1 MCYKVEDVFSP
12 RSFPENTYIHRITAG
27 NKTIDQKLEKA
38 LMMKG
43 NLIFVSGA
51 SKSGKTVLCH
61 KVIPDEKFIDLS
73 GNQISSKEDFWNH
86 IAEQLSLSDIV
97 TTTTGMQNSEA
108 RVVKGSANFNA
119 GIMGTGIGAGIGA
132 DTSENVVSTNQ
143 ITASRARTETQVIR
157 YIIDNDKV
165 LVIDD
170 FHYIPKEIQLYI
182 ARTLKTELFHGL
194 KAVILSLPQRSDE
207 AIILNPDLI
216 GRTTSIEIPLWT
228 IAELKEIAV
237 KGFSLLNLEVSDECI
252 NLLAQESISS
262 PQLMQ
267 DNCFNLSYTHINYEN
282 VNSTVS
288 YNDVKAAFTE
298 TASNYTH
305 YDKLVKT
312 ILHGPSQGQGRRKL
326 YRTFDKDVDIYELML
341 LALKAD
347 PPVSELSLEEI
358 KDRIADLLITHERIA
373 SAVISSTINKLVNL
387 IKKDMPDLDAL
398 EYRNKT
404 LYILDPFLLFYLRW
418 KK

>member
-143 ITASRARTETQVIR
+143 ITASRARTETQIIR

-194 KAVILSLPQRSDE
+194 KAVILSLPHRSDE

-228 IAELKEIAV
+228 TNELKEIAV
-237 KGFSLLNLEVSDECI
+237 KGFTLLNVPVSDECI
-252 NLLAQESISS
+252 SLLAQESISS

-267 DNCFNLSYTHINYEN
+267 DNCFNLAYGSMGSSIT
-282 VNSTVS
+282 TAT
-288 YNDVKAAFTE
+288 VKAAFSE
-298 TASNYTH
+298 TASNYAH
-305 YDKLVKT
+305 YDKLVNT

-326 YRTFDKDVDIYELML
+326 YQTADKDVDIYELML

-347 PPVSELSLEEI
+347 PPVSKLSLEEI
-358 KDRIADLLITHERIA
+358 KNRISELLVNHERIT
-373 SAVISSTINKLVNL
+373 SSIISGTINKLISL

-398 EYRNKT
+398 EYKNKE

-418 KK
+418 KN

>member
-194 KAVILSLPQRSDE
+194 KAVILSLPHRSDE

-228 IAELKEIAV
+228 TNELKEIAV
-237 KGFSLLNLEVSDECI
+237 KGFTLLNVPVSDECI
-252 NLLAQESISS
+252 SLLAQESISS

-267 DNCFNLSYTHINYEN
+267 DNCFNLAYGSMGSSIT
-282 VNSTVS
+282 TAT
-288 YNDVKAAFTE
+288 VKAAFSE
-298 TASNYTH
+298 TASNYAH
-305 YDKLVKT
+305 YDKLVST

-326 YRTFDKDVDIYELML
+326 YQTADKDVDIYELML

-347 PPVSELSLEEI
+347 PPVSKLSLEEI
-358 KDRIADLLITHERIA
+358 KNRVSELLVNHERIT
-373 SAVISSTINKLVNL
+373 SSIISGTINKLISL
-387 IKKDMPDLDAL
+387 IKKEMPDLDAL
-398 EYRNKT
+398 EYKNKE

-418 KK
+418 KN

>member
-27 NKTIDQKLEKA
+27 NKTIDEKLEKA

-143 ITASRARTETQVIR
+143 ITASRARTETQIIR

-194 KAVILSLPQRSDE
+194 KAVILSLPHRSDE

-228 IAELKEIAV
+228 TNELKEIAV
-237 KGFSLLNLEVSDECI
+237 KGFTLLNVPVSDECI
-252 NLLAQESISS
+252 SLLAQESISS

-267 DNCFNLSYTHINYEN
+267 DNCFNLAYGSMGSSIT
-282 VNSTVS
+282 TAT
-288 YNDVKAAFTE
+288 VKAAFSE
-298 TASNYTH
+298 TASNYAH
-305 YDKLVKT
+305 YDKLVST

-326 YRTFDKDVDIYELML
+326 YQTADKDVDIYELML

-347 PPVSELSLEEI
+347 PPVSKLSLEEI
-358 KDRIADLLITHERIA
+358 KNRISELLVNHERIT
-373 SAVISSTINKLVNL
+373 SSIISGTINKLISL
-387 IKKDMPDLDAL
+387 IKKEMPDLDAL
-398 EYRNKT
+398 EYKNKE

-418 KK
+418 KN

>member
-73 GNQISSKEDFWNH
+73 GNQISSREDFWNH

-143 ITASRARTETQVIR
+143 ITASRARTETQIIR

-194 KAVILSLPQRSDE
+194 KAVILSLPHRSDE

-228 IAELKEIAV
+228 TNELKEIAV
-237 KGFSLLNLEVSDECI
+237 KGFTLLNVPISDECI

-267 DNCFNLSYTHINYEN
+267 DNCFNLAYGSMGSSIT
-282 VNSTVS
+282 TAT
-288 YNDVKAAFTE
+288 VKAAFSE
-298 TASNYTH
+298 TASNYAH
-305 YDKLVKT
+305 YDKLVRT

-326 YRTFDKDVDIYELML
+326 YQTADKDVDIYELML

-347 PPVSELSLEEI
+347 PPVSKLSLEEI
-358 KDRIADLLITHERIA
+358 KNRISELLVNHERIT
-373 SAVISSTINKLVNL
+373 SSIISGTINKLISL

-398 EYRNKT
+398 EYKNKE

-418 KK
+418 KN

>member
-97 TTTTGMQNSEA
+97 TTTTGMQNSEV

-143 ITASRARTETQVIR
+143 ITASRARTETQIIR

-194 KAVILSLPQRSDE
+194 KAVILSLPHRSDE

-228 IAELKEIAV
+228 TNELKEIAV
-237 KGFSLLNLEVSDECI
+237 KGFTLLNVPVSDECI
-252 NLLAQESISS
+252 SLLAQESISS

-267 DNCFNLSYTHINYEN
+267 DNCFNLAYGSMGSSIT
-282 VNSTVS
+282 TAT
-288 YNDVKAAFTE
+288 VKAAFSE
-298 TASNYTH
+298 TASNYAH
-305 YDKLVKT
+305 YDKLVST

-326 YRTFDKDVDIYELML
+326 YQTADKDVDIYELML

-347 PPVSELSLEEI
+347 PPVSKLSLEEI
-358 KDRIADLLITHERIA
+358 KNRISELLVNHERIT
-373 SAVISSTINKLVNL
+373 SSIISGTINKLISL

-398 EYRNKT
+398 EYKNKE

-418 KK
+418 KN

>member
-86 IAEQLSLSDIV
+86 IAEQLSLSDII

-143 ITASRARTETQVIR
+143 ITASRARTETQIIR

-194 KAVILSLPQRSDE
+194 KAVILSLPHRSDE

-228 IAELKEIAV
+228 TNELKEIAV
-237 KGFSLLNLEVSDECI
+237 KGFTLLNVPISDECI

-267 DNCFNLSYTHINYEN
+267 DNCFNLAYGSMGSSIT
-282 VNSTVS
+282 TAT
-288 YNDVKAAFTE
+288 VKAAFSE
-298 TASNYTH
+298 TASNYAH
-305 YDKLVKT
+305 YDKLVRT

-326 YRTFDKDVDIYELML
+326 YQTADKDVDIYELML
-341 LALKAD
+341 MALKAD
-347 PPVSELSLEEI
+347 PPVSKLSLEEI
-358 KDRIADLLITHERIA
+358 KNRISELLVNHERIT
-373 SAVISSTINKLVNL
+373 SSIISGTINKLISL

-398 EYRNKT
+398 EYKNKE

-418 KK
+418 KN

>member
-27 NKTIDQKLEKA
+27 NKTIDEKLEKA

-194 KAVILSLPQRSDE
+194 KAVILSLPHRSDE

-228 IAELKEIAV
+228 TNELKEIAV
-237 KGFSLLNLEVSDECI
+237 KGFTLLNVPISDECI

-267 DNCFNLSYTHINYEN
+267 DNCFNLAYGSIGSSIT
-282 VNSTVS
+282 TAT
-288 YNDVKAAFTE
+288 VKAAFSE
-298 TASNYTH
+298 TASNYAH
-305 YDKLVKT
+305 YDKLVST

-326 YRTFDKDVDIYELML
+326 YQTADKDVDIYELML

-347 PPVSELSLEEI
+347 PPVSKLSLEEI
-358 KDRIADLLITHERIA
+358 KNRISELLVNHERIT
-373 SAVISSTINKLVNL
+373 SSIISGTINKLISL

-398 EYRNKT
+398 EYKNKE

-418 KK
+418 KN

>member
-194 KAVILSLPQRSDE
+194 KAVILSLPHRSDE

-228 IAELKEIAV
+228 TNELKEIAV
-237 KGFSLLNLEVSDECI
+237 KGFTLLNVPVSDECI
-252 NLLAQESISS
+252 SLLAQESISS

-267 DNCFNLSYTHINYEN
+267 DNCFNLAYGSMGSSIT
-282 VNSTVS
+282 TAT
-288 YNDVKAAFTE
+288 VKAAFSE
-298 TASNYTH
+298 TASNYAH
-305 YDKLVKT
+305 YDKLVST

-326 YRTFDKDVDIYELML
+326 YQTADKDVDIYELML

-347 PPVSELSLEEI
+347 PPVSKLSLEEI
-358 KDRIADLLITHERIA
+358 KNRISELLVNHERIT
-373 SAVISSTINKLVNL
+373 SSIISGTINKLISL
-387 IKKDMPDLDAL
+387 IKREMPDLDAL
-398 EYRNKT
+398 EYKNKE

-418 KK
+418 KN

>member
-143 ITASRARTETQVIR
+143 ITASRARTETQIIR

-194 KAVILSLPQRSDE
+194 KAVILSLPHRSDE

-228 IAELKEIAV
+228 TNELKEIAV
-237 KGFSLLNLEVSDECI
+237 KGFTLLNVPVSDECI
-252 NLLAQESISS
+252 SLLAQESISS

-267 DNCFNLSYTHINYEN
+267 DNCFNLAYGSMGSSIT
-282 VNSTVS
+282 TAT
-288 YNDVKAAFTE
+288 VKAAFSE
-298 TASNYTH
+298 TASNYAH
-305 YDKLVKT
+305 YDKLVST

-326 YRTFDKDVDIYELML
+326 YQTADKDVDIYELML

-347 PPVSELSLEEI
+347 PPVSKLSLEEI
-358 KDRIADLLITHERIA
+358 KNRISELLVNHERIT
-373 SAVISSTINKLVNL
+373 SSIISGTINKLISL

-398 EYRNKT
+398 EYKNKE

-418 KK
+418 KN

>member
-27 NKTIDQKLEKA
+27 NKTIDEKLEKA

-143 ITASRARTETQVIR
+143 ITASRARTETQIIR

-194 KAVILSLPQRSDE
+194 KAVILSLPHRSDE

-228 IAELKEIAV
+228 TNELKEIAV
-237 KGFSLLNLEVSDECI
+237 KGFTLLNVPISDECI
-252 NLLAQESISS
+252 SLLAQESISS

-267 DNCFNLSYTHINYEN
+267 DNCFNLAYGSMGSSIT
-282 VNSTVS
+282 TAT
-288 YNDVKAAFTE
+288 VKAAFSE
-298 TASNYTH
+298 TASNYAH
-305 YDKLVKT
+305 YDKLVST

-326 YRTFDKDVDIYELML
+326 YQTADKDVDIYELML

-347 PPVSELSLEEI
+347 PPVSKLSLEEI
-358 KDRIADLLITHERIA
+358 KNRISELLVNHERIT
-373 SAVISSTINKLVNL
+373 SSIISGTINKLISL

-398 EYRNKT
+398 EYKNKE

-418 KK
+418 KN

>member
-27 NKTIDQKLEKA
+27 NKTIDEKLEKA

-194 KAVILSLPQRSDE
+194 KAVILSLPHRSDE

-228 IAELKEIAV
+228 TNELKEIAV
-237 KGFSLLNLEVSDECI
+237 KGFTLLNVPISDECI
-252 NLLAQESISS
+252 SLLAQESISS

-267 DNCFNLSYTHINYEN
+267 DNCFNLAYGSMGSSIT
-282 VNSTVS
+282 TAT
-288 YNDVKAAFTE
+288 VKAAFSE
-298 TASNYTH
+298 TASNYAH
-305 YDKLVKT
+305 YDKLVST

-326 YRTFDKDVDIYELML
+326 YQTADKDVDIYELML

-347 PPVSELSLEEI
+347 PPVSKLSLEEI
-358 KDRIADLLITHERIA
+358 KNRISELLVNHERIT
-373 SAVISSTINKLVNL
+373 SSIISGTINKLISL

-398 EYRNKT
+398 EYKNKE

-418 KK
+418 KN

>member
-194 KAVILSLPQRSDE
+194 KAVILSLPHRSDE

-228 IAELKEIAV
+228 TNELKEIAV
-237 KGFSLLNLEVSDECI
+237 KGFTLLNVPVSDECI
-252 NLLAQESISS
+252 SLLAQESISS

-267 DNCFNLSYTHINYEN
+267 DNCFNLAYGSMGSSIT
-282 VNSTVS
+282 TAT
-288 YNDVKAAFTE
+288 VKAAFSE
-298 TASNYTH
+298 TASNYAH
-305 YDKLVKT
+305 YDKLVST

-326 YRTFDKDVDIYELML
+326 YQTADKDVDIYELML

-347 PPVSELSLEEI
+347 PPVSKLSLEEI
-358 KDRIADLLITHERIA
+358 KNRISELLVNHERIT
-373 SAVISSTINKLVNL
+373 SSIISGTINKLISL

-398 EYRNKT
+398 EYKNKE

-418 KK
+418 KN

>member
-27 NKTIDQKLEKA
+27 NKTIDQKLGKA

-143 ITASRARTETQVIR
+143 ITASRARTETQIIR

-194 KAVILSLPQRSDE
+194 KAVILSLPHRSDE

-228 IAELKEIAV
+228 TNELKEIAV
-237 KGFSLLNLEVSDECI
+237 KGFTLLNVPVSDECI
-252 NLLAQESISS
+252 SLLAQESISS

-267 DNCFNLSYTHINYEN
+267 DNCFNLAYGSMGSSIT
-282 VNSTVS
+282 TAT
-288 YNDVKAAFTE
+288 VKAAFSE
-298 TASNYTH
+298 TASNYAH
-305 YDKLVKT
+305 YDKLVRT

-326 YRTFDKDVDIYELML
+326 YQTADKDVDIYELML
-341 LALKAD
+341 IALKAD
-347 PPVSELSLEEI
+347 PPVSKLSLEEI
-358 KDRIADLLITHERIA
+358 KNRISELLVNHERIT
-373 SAVISSTINKLVNL
+373 SSIISGTINKLISL

-398 EYRNKT
+398 EYKNKE

-418 KK
+418 KN

>member
-27 NKTIDQKLEKA
+27 NKTIDEKLEKA

-194 KAVILSLPQRSDE
+194 KAVILSLPHRSDE

-228 IAELKEIAV
+228 TNELKEIAV
-237 KGFSLLNLEVSDECI
+237 KGFTLLNVPVSDECI
-252 NLLAQESISS
+252 SLLAQESISS

-267 DNCFNLSYTHINYEN
+267 DNCFNLAYGSMGSSIT
-282 VNSTVS
+282 TAT
-288 YNDVKAAFTE
+288 VKAAFSE
-298 TASNYTH
+298 TASNYAH
-305 YDKLVKT
+305 YDKLVST

-326 YRTFDKDVDIYELML
+326 YQTADKDVDIYELML

-347 PPVSELSLEEI
+347 PPVSKLSLEEI
-358 KDRIADLLITHERIA
+358 KNRISELLVNHERIT
-373 SAVISSTINKLVNL
+373 SSIISGTINKLISL

-398 EYRNKT
+398 EYKNKE

-418 KK
+418 KN

>member
-27 NKTIDQKLEKA
+27 NKTIDEKLEKA

-194 KAVILSLPQRSDE
+194 KAVILSLPHRSDE

-228 IAELKEIAV
+228 TNELKEIAV
-237 KGFSLLNLEVSDECI
+237 KGFTLLNVPVSDECI
-252 NLLAQESISS
+252 SLLAQESISS

-267 DNCFNLSYTHINYEN
+267 DNCFNLAYGSIGSSIT
-282 VNSTVS
+282 TAT
-288 YNDVKAAFTE
+288 VKAAFSE
-298 TASNYTH
+298 TASNYAH
-305 YDKLVKT
+305 YDKLVST

-326 YRTFDKDVDIYELML
+326 YQTADKDVDIYELML

-347 PPVSELSLEEI
+347 PPVSKLSLEEI
-358 KDRIADLLITHERIA
+358 KNRISELLVNHERIT
-373 SAVISSTINKLVNL
+373 SSIISGTINKLISL

-398 EYRNKT
+398 EYKNKE

-418 KK
+418 KN

>member
-194 KAVILSLPQRSDE
+194 KAVILSLPHRSDE

-228 IAELKEIAV
+228 TNELKEIAV
-237 KGFSLLNLEVSDECI
+237 KGFTLLNVPISDECI

-267 DNCFNLSYTHINYEN
+267 DNCFNLAYGSMGSSIT
-282 VNSTVS
+282 TAT
-288 YNDVKAAFTE
+288 VKAVFSE
-298 TASNYTH
+298 TASNYAH
-305 YDKLVKT
+305 YDKLVRT

-326 YRTFDKDVDIYELML
+326 YQTADKDVDIYELML

-347 PPVSELSLEEI
+347 PPVSKLSLEEI
-358 KDRIADLLITHERIA
+358 KNRISELLVNHERIT
-373 SAVISSTINKLVNL
+373 SSIISGTINKLISL

-398 EYRNKT
+398 EYKNKE

-418 KK
+418 KN

>member
-143 ITASRARTETQVIR
+143 ITASRARTETQIIR

-194 KAVILSLPQRSDE
+194 KAVILSLPHRSDE

-228 IAELKEIAV
+228 TNELKEIAV
-237 KGFSLLNLEVSDECI
+237 KGFTLLNVPVSDECI
-252 NLLAQESISS
+252 SLLAQESISS

-267 DNCFNLSYTHINYEN
+267 DNCFNLAYGSMGSSIT
-282 VNSTVS
+282 TAT
-288 YNDVKAAFTE
+288 VKAAFSE
-298 TASNYTH
+298 TASNYAH
-305 YDKLVKT
+305 YDKLVST

-326 YRTFDKDVDIYELML
+326 YQTADKDVDIYELML

-347 PPVSELSLEEI
+347 PPVSKLSLEEI
-358 KDRIADLLITHERIA
+358 KNRISELLVNHERIT
-373 SAVISSTINKLVNL
+373 SSIISGTINKLISL
-387 IKKDMPDLDAL
+387 IKKEMPDLDAL
-398 EYRNKT
+398 EYKNKE

-418 KK
+418 KN

>member
-73 GNQISSKEDFWNH
+73 GNQISSREDFWNH

-143 ITASRARTETQVIR
+143 ITASRARTETQIIR

-194 KAVILSLPQRSDE
+194 KAVILSLPHRSDE

-228 IAELKEIAV
+228 TNELKEIAV
-237 KGFSLLNLEVSDECI
+237 KGFTLLNVPISDECI

-267 DNCFNLSYTHINYEN
+267 DNCFNLAYGSMGSSIT
-282 VNSTVS
+282 TAT
-288 YNDVKAAFTE
+288 VKAAFSE
-298 TASNYTH
+298 TASNYAH
-305 YDKLVKT
+305 YDKLVRT

-326 YRTFDKDVDIYELML
+326 YQTADKDVDIYELML
-341 LALKAD
+341 MALKAD
-347 PPVSELSLEEI
+347 PPVSKLSLEEI
-358 KDRIADLLITHERIA
+358 KNRISELLVNHERIT
-373 SAVISSTINKLVNL
+373 SSIISGTINKLISL

-398 EYRNKT
+398 EYKNKE

-418 KK
+418 KN

>member
-27 NKTIDQKLEKA
+27 NKTIDEKLEKA

-119 GIMGTGIGAGIGA
+119 GVMGTGIGAGIGA
-132 DTSENVVSTNQ
+132 DASENVVSTNQ
-143 ITASRARTETQVIR
+143 ITASRARTETQIIR

-194 KAVILSLPQRSDE
+194 KAVILSLPHRSDE

-228 IAELKEIAV
+228 TNELKEIAV
-237 KGFSLLNLEVSDECI
+237 KGFTLLNVPISDECI

-267 DNCFNLSYTHINYEN
+267 DNCFNLAYGSIGSSIT
-282 VNSTVS
+282 TAT
-288 YNDVKAAFTE
+288 VKAAFSE
-298 TASNYTH
+298 TASNYAH
-305 YDKLVKT
+305 YDKLVST

-326 YRTFDKDVDIYELML
+326 YQTADKDVDIYQLML

-347 PPVSELSLEEI
+347 PPVSKLSLEEI
-358 KDRIADLLITHERIA
+358 KNRISELLVNHERIT
-373 SAVISSTINKLVNL
+373 SSIISGTINKLISL

-398 EYRNKT
+398 EYKNKE

-418 KK
+418 KN

>member
-27 NKTIDQKLEKA
+27 NKTIDEKLEKA

-194 KAVILSLPQRSDE
+194 KAVILSLPHRSDE

-228 IAELKEIAV
+228 TNELKEIAV
-237 KGFSLLNLEVSDECI
+237 KGFTLLNVPISDECI
-252 NLLAQESISS
+252 SLLAQESISS

-267 DNCFNLSYTHINYEN
+267 DNCFNLAYGSIGSSIT
-282 VNSTVS
+282 TAT
-288 YNDVKAAFTE
+288 VKAAFSE
-298 TASNYTH
+298 TASNYAH
-305 YDKLVKT
+305 YDKLVST

-326 YRTFDKDVDIYELML
+326 YQTADKDVDIYELML
-341 LALKAD
+341 MALKAD
-347 PPVSELSLEEI
+347 PPVSKLSLEEI
-358 KDRIADLLITHERIA
+358 KNRISELLVNHERIT
-373 SAVISSTINKLVNL
+373 SSIISGTINKLISL
-387 IKKDMPDLDAL
+387 IKKEMPDLDAL
-398 EYRNKT
+398 EYKNKE

-418 KK
+418 KN

>member
-27 NKTIDQKLEKA
+27 NKTIDEKLEKA

-194 KAVILSLPQRSDE
+194 KAVILSLPHRSDE

-228 IAELKEIAV
+228 TNELKEIAV
-237 KGFSLLNLEVSDECI
+237 KGFTLLNVPISDECI

-267 DNCFNLSYTHINYEN
+267 DNCFNLAYGSMGSSIT
-282 VNSTVS
+282 TAT
-288 YNDVKAAFTE
+288 VKAAFSE
-298 TASNYTH
+298 TASNYAH
-305 YDKLVKT
+305 YDKLVST

-326 YRTFDKDVDIYELML
+326 YQTADKDVDIYELML
-341 LALKAD
+341 MALKAD
-347 PPVSELSLEEI
+347 PPVSKLSLEEI
-358 KDRIADLLITHERIA
+358 KNRISELLVNHERIT
-373 SAVISSTINKLVNL
+373 SSIISGTINKLISL

-398 EYRNKT
+398 EYKNKE

-418 KK
+418 KN

>member
-97 TTTTGMQNSEA
+97 TTTTGMQNSEV

-143 ITASRARTETQVIR
+143 ITASRARTETQIIR

-194 KAVILSLPQRSDE
+194 KAVILSLPHRSDE

-228 IAELKEIAV
+228 TNELKEIAV
-237 KGFSLLNLEVSDECI
+237 KGFTLLNVPVSDECI
-252 NLLAQESISS
+252 SLLAQESISS

-267 DNCFNLSYTHINYEN
+267 DNCFNLAYGSMGSSIT
-282 VNSTVS
+282 TAT
-288 YNDVKAAFTE
+288 VKAAFSE
-298 TASNYTH
+298 TASNYAH
-305 YDKLVKT
+305 YDKLVST

-326 YRTFDKDVDIYELML
+326 YQTADKDVDIYELML

-347 PPVSELSLEEI
+347 PPVSKLSLEEI
-358 KDRIADLLITHERIA
+358 KNRISELLVNHERIT
-373 SAVISSTINKLVNL
+373 SSIISGTINKLISL
-387 IKKDMPDLDAL
+387 IKKEMPDLDAL
-398 EYRNKT
+398 EYKNKE

-418 KK
+418 KN

>member
-143 ITASRARTETQVIR
+143 ITASRARTETQIIR

-194 KAVILSLPQRSDE
+194 KAVILSLPHRSDE

-228 IAELKEIAV
+228 TNELKEIAV
-237 KGFSLLNLEVSDECI
+237 KGFTLLNVPISDECI

-267 DNCFNLSYTHINYEN
+267 DNCFNLAYGSMGSSIT
-282 VNSTVS
+282 TAT
-288 YNDVKAAFTE
+288 VKAAFSE
-298 TASNYTH
+298 TASNYAH
-305 YDKLVKT
+305 YDKLVRT

-326 YRTFDKDVDIYELML
+326 YQTADKDVDIYELML
-341 LALKAD
+341 MALKAD
-347 PPVSELSLEEI
+347 PPVSKLSLEEI
-358 KDRIADLLITHERIA
+358 KNRISELLVNHERIT
-373 SAVISSTINKLVNL
+373 SSIISGTINKLISL

-398 EYRNKT
+398 EYKNKE

-418 KK
+418 KN

>member
-73 GNQISSKEDFWNH
+73 GNQISSREDFWNH

-108 RVVKGSANFNA
+108 RVVEGSANFNA

-143 ITASRARTETQVIR
+143 ITASRARTETQIIR

-194 KAVILSLPQRSDE
+194 KAVILSLPHRSDE

-228 IAELKEIAV
+228 TNELKEIAV
-237 KGFSLLNLEVSDECI
+237 KGFTLLNVPVSDECI

-267 DNCFNLSYTHINYEN
+267 DNCFNLAYGSMGSSIT
-282 VNSTVS
+282 TAT
-288 YNDVKAAFTE
+288 VKAAFSE
-298 TASNYTH
+298 TASNYAH
-305 YDKLVKT
+305 YDKLVST

-326 YRTFDKDVDIYELML
+326 YQTADKDVDIYELML
-341 LALKAD
+341 MALKAD
-347 PPVSELSLEEI
+347 PPVSKLSLEEI
-358 KDRIADLLITHERIA
+358 KNRISELLVNHERIT
-373 SAVISSTINKLVNL
+373 SSIISGTINKLISL
-387 IKKDMPDLDAL
+387 IEKEMPDLDAL
-398 EYRNKT
+398 EYKNKE

-418 KK
+418 KN

>member
-143 ITASRARTETQVIR
+143 ITASRARTETQIIR

-194 KAVILSLPQRSDE
+194 KAVILSLPHRSDE

-228 IAELKEIAV
+228 TNELKEIAV
-237 KGFSLLNLEVSDECI
+237 KGFTLLNVPISDECI

-267 DNCFNLSYTHINYEN
+267 DNCFNLAYGSMGSSIT
-282 VNSTVS
+282 TAT
-288 YNDVKAAFTE
+288 VKAAFSE
-298 TASNYTH
+298 TASNYAH
-305 YDKLVKT
+305 YDKLVST

-326 YRTFDKDVDIYELML
+326 YQTADKDVDIYELML
-341 LALKAD
+341 MALKAD
-347 PPVSELSLEEI
+347 PPVSKLSLEEI
-358 KDRIADLLITHERIA
+358 KNRISELLVNHERIT
-373 SAVISSTINKLVNL
+373 SSIISGTINKLISL

-398 EYRNKT
+398 EYKNKE

-418 KK
+418 KN

>member
-1 MCYKVEDVFSP
+1 MCYKVENVFSP

-108 RVVKGSANFNA
+108 RVVKGSAKFNA

-132 DTSENVVSTNQ
+132 DTSETVVSTNQ
-143 ITASRARTETQVIR
+143 ITASRARTEAQIIR

-194 KAVILSLPQRSDE
+194 KAVILSLPHRSDE

-228 IAELKEIAV
+228 TNELKEIAV
-237 KGFSLLNLEVSDECI
+237 KGFALLNVPISDECI

-267 DNCFNLSYTHINYEN
+267 DNCFNLAYGSMGSNIT
-282 VNSTVS
+282 T
-288 YNDVKAAFTE
+288 AAIKTAFSE
-298 TASNYTH
+298 TASNYAH
-305 YDKLVKT
+305 YDKLAKT

-326 YRTFDKDVDIYELML
+326 YKTADKDVDIYELML
-341 LALKAD
+341 MALKSD
-347 PPVSELSLEEI
+347 PPVSKLLLEEI
-358 KDRIADLLITHERIA
+358 KDRISELLVTHERIT
-373 SAVISSTINKLVNL
+373 SSIISSTINKLIDL

-398 EYRNKT
+398 EYRNKE

-418 KK
+418 KN

>member
-143 ITASRARTETQVIR
+143 ITASRARTETQIIR

-194 KAVILSLPQRSDE
+194 KAVILSLPHRSDE

-228 IAELKEIAV
+228 TNELKEIAV
-237 KGFSLLNLEVSDECI
+237 KGFTLLNVPISDECI

-267 DNCFNLSYTHINYEN
+267 DNCFNLAYGSIGSSIT
-282 VNSTVS
+282 TAT
-288 YNDVKAAFTE
+288 VKAAFSE
-298 TASNYTH
+298 TASNYAH
-305 YDKLVKT
+305 YGKLVST

-326 YRTFDKDVDIYELML
+326 YQTADKDVDIYELML
-341 LALKAD
+341 MALKVD
-347 PPVSELSLEEI
+347 PPVSKLSLEEI
-358 KDRIADLLITHERIA
+358 KNRISELLVNHERIT
-373 SAVISSTINKLVNL
+373 SSIISGTINKLISL

-398 EYRNKT
+398 EYKNKE

-418 KK
+418 KN

>member
-61 KVIPDEKFIDLS
+61 NVIPAEKFIDLS

-97 TTTTGMQNSEA
+97 TTTTGMQNSNTT
-108 RVVKGSANFNA
+108 VVKGSANFNA
-119 GIMGTGIGAGIGA
+119 GIMGTGIGAGVGA

-143 ITASRARTETQVIR
+143 ITASRARTETQIIR

-194 KAVILSLPQRSDE
+194 KAVILSLPHRSDE

-228 IAELKEIAV
+228 TNELKEIAV
-237 KGFSLLNLEVSDECI
+237 KGFTLLNVPISDECI

-267 DNCFNLSYTHINYEN
+267 DNCFNLAYGSMGSSIT
-282 VNSTVS
+282 TAT
-288 YNDVKAAFTE
+288 VKAAFSE
-298 TASNYTH
+298 TASNYAH
-305 YDKLVKT
+305 YDKLVRT

-326 YRTFDKDVDIYELML
+326 YQTADKDVDIYELML

-347 PPVSELSLEEI
+347 PPVSKLSLEEI
-358 KDRIADLLITHERIA
+358 KNRISELLVNHERIT
-373 SAVISSTINKLVNL
+373 SSIISGTINKLISL

-398 EYRNKT
+398 EYKNKE

-418 KK
+418 KN

>member
-1 MCYKVEDVFSP
+1 MNDICYRVEDVFSP
-12 RSFPENTYIHRITAG
+12 RSFPVNTYISRRIREG
-27 NKTIDQKLEKA
+27 NKTIDEKLKKA

-61 KVIPDEKFIDLS
+61 NVIADEKFIDLS

-86 IAEQLSLSDIV
+86 IAEQIPLSDNV
-97 TTTTGMQNSEA
+97 TTTTGMQSSQA
-108 RVVKGSANFNA
+108 KTIKGSAKLNV
-119 GIMGTGIGAGIGA
+119 GVLGGGMGA
-132 DTSENVVSTNQ
+132 DTSENTVSTNQ
-143 ITASRARTETQVIR
+143 ITASRARTESQIIR
-157 YIIDNDKV
+157 YLIENDKV

-170 FHYIPKEIQLYI
+170 FHYIPKDLQLYI

-194 KAVILSLPQRSDE
+194 KAVILSLPHRSDE

-228 IAELKEIAV
+228 TSELKEIAV
-237 KGFSLLNLEVSDECI
+237 RGFSLLNLDISDECI

-267 DNCFNLSYTHINYEN
+267 DNCFNLAYTHINYEN
-282 VNSTVS
+282 VSSIVS
-288 YNDVKAAFTE
+288 CNDVKAAFSE

-326 YRTFDKDVDIYELML
+326 YQTADKGVDIYELML
-341 LALKAD
+341 FVLKAD
-347 PPVSELSLEEI
+347 PPVSKLSLEKI
-358 KDRIADLLITHERIA
+358 KDRVSDLLNTHERIRS
-373 SAVISSTINKLVNL
+373 SAISSTINKLISL

>member
-12 RSFPENTYIHRITAG
+12 RSFPENTYIHRISEG

-86 IAEQLSLSDIV
+86 IAEQLSLSDTV
-97 TTTTGMQNSEA
+97 TTTTGIQSSEA
-108 RVVKGSANFNA
+108 RIIKGSAKFSA
-119 GIMGTGIGAGIGA
+119 GILAAGIGT
-132 DTSENVVSTNQ
+132 DTSENAVSTNQ
-143 ITASRARTETQVIR
+143 VTVSRARTESQIIR
-157 YIIDNDKV
+157 YLIENDKV

-170 FHYIPKEIQLYI
+170 FHYIPKELQLYI

-194 KAVILSLPQRSDE
+194 KAVILSLPHRSDE

-228 IAELKEIAV
+228 TAELKEIAV
-237 KGFSLLNLEVSDECI
+237 KGFSLLNLDVSDECI
-252 NLLAQESISS
+252 NLLAEESISS

-267 DNCFNLSYTHINYEN
+267 DNCFNFAYTHINYEN
-282 VNSTVS
+282 VSSTVS
-288 YNDVKAAFTE
+288 YNDVKAAFSE

-326 YRTFDKDVDIYELML
+326 YRTLDKDVDIYELML

-347 PPVSELSLEEI
+347 PPVSKLSLEEI

-398 EYRNKT
+398 EYRDKV

>member
-12 RSFPENTYIHRITAG
+12 RSFPENTYIHRITEG

-61 KVIPDEKFIDLS
+61 KVISDEKFIDLS

-119 GIMGTGIGAGIGA
+119 GIMGTGIRAGIGA

-143 ITASRARTETQVIR
+143 ITASRARTETQIIR

-194 KAVILSLPQRSDE
+194 KAVILSLPHRSDE

-228 IAELKEIAV
+228 TNELKEIAV
-237 KGFSLLNLEVSDECI
+237 KGFTLLNVPVSDECI

-267 DNCFNLSYTHINYEN
+267 DNCFNLAYG
-282 VNSTVS
+282 STGS
-288 YNDVKAAFTE
+288 NITTATVKAAFSE
-298 TASNYTH
+298 TASNYAH
-305 YDKLVKT
+305 YDKLVRT

-326 YRTFDKDVDIYELML
+326 YQTANKDVDIYELML
-341 LALKAD
+341 MALKAD
-347 PPVSELSLEEI
+347 PPVSKLSLEEI
-358 KDRIADLLITHERIA
+358 KNRISELLVNHERIT
-373 SAVISSTINKLVNL
+373 SSIISGTINKLISL

-398 EYRNKT
+398 EYRNKI

-418 KK
+418 KN

>member
-194 KAVILSLPQRSDE
+194 KAVILSLPHRSDE

-228 IAELKEIAV
+228 TNELKEIAV
-237 KGFSLLNLEVSDECI
+237 KGFTLLNVPVSDECI
-252 NLLAQESISS
+252 SLLAQESISS

-267 DNCFNLSYTHINYEN
+267 DNCFNLAYGSMGSSIT
-282 VNSTVS
+282 TAT
-288 YNDVKAAFTE
+288 VKAAFSE
-298 TASNYTH
+298 TASNYAH
-305 YDKLVKT
+305 YDKLVST
-312 ILHGPSQGQGRRKL
+312 ILHGPSQGQVRRKL
-326 YRTFDKDVDIYELML
+326 YQTADKDVDIYELML

-347 PPVSELSLEEI
+347 PPVSKLSLEEI
-358 KDRIADLLITHERIA
+358 KNRISELLVNHERIT
-373 SAVISSTINKLVNL
+373 SSIISGTINKLISL
-387 IKKDMPDLDAL
+387 IKKEMPDLDAL
-398 EYRNKT
+398 EYKNKE

-418 KK
+418 KN

>member
-119 GIMGTGIGAGIGA
+119 GIMGTDIGAGIGA

-143 ITASRARTETQVIR
+143 ITASRARTETQIIR

-194 KAVILSLPQRSDE
+194 KAVILSLPHRSDE
-207 AIILNPDLI
+207 AITLNPDLI

-228 IAELKEIAV
+228 TNELKEIAV
-237 KGFSLLNLEVSDECI
+237 KGFTLLNVPISDECI

-267 DNCFNLSYTHINYEN
+267 DNCFNLAYGSIGSSIT
-282 VNSTVS
+282 TAT
-288 YNDVKAAFTE
+288 VKAAFSE
-298 TASNYTH
+298 TASNYAH
-305 YDKLVKT
+305 YDKLVST

-326 YRTFDKDVDIYELML
+326 YQTADKDVDIYELML
-341 LALKAD
+341 MALKVD
-347 PPVSELSLEEI
+347 PPVSKLSLEEI
-358 KDRIADLLITHERIA
+358 KNRISELLVNHERIT
-373 SAVISSTINKLVNL
+373 SSIISGTINKLISL

-398 EYRNKT
+398 EYKNKE

-418 KK
+418 KN

>member
-27 NKTIDQKLEKA
+27 NKTIDEKLEKA

-97 TTTTGMQNSEA
+97 TTTTGMQNSKA

-143 ITASRARTETQVIR
+143 ITASRARTETQIIR

-194 KAVILSLPQRSDE
+194 KAVILSLPHRSDE

-228 IAELKEIAV
+228 TNELKEIAV
-237 KGFSLLNLEVSDECI
+237 KGFTLLNVPVSDECI
-252 NLLAQESISS
+252 SLLAQESISS

-267 DNCFNLSYTHINYEN
+267 DNCFNLAYGSMGSSIT
-282 VNSTVS
+282 TAT
-288 YNDVKAAFTE
+288 VKAVFSE
-298 TASNYTH
+298 TASNYAH
-305 YDKLVKT
+305 YDKLVST

-326 YRTFDKDVDIYELML
+326 YQTADKDVDIYELML

-347 PPVSELSLEEI
+347 PPVSKLSLEEI
-358 KDRIADLLITHERIA
+358 KNRISELLVNHERIT
-373 SAVISSTINKLVNL
+373 SSIISGTINKLISL

-398 EYRNKT
+398 EYKNKE

-418 KK
+418 KN

>member
-143 ITASRARTETQVIR
+143 ITASRARTETQIIR

-194 KAVILSLPQRSDE
+194 KAVILSLPHRSDE

-228 IAELKEIAV
+228 TNELKEIAV
-237 KGFSLLNLEVSDECI
+237 KGFTLLNVPVSDECI
-252 NLLAQESISS
+252 SLLAQESISS

-267 DNCFNLSYTHINYEN
+267 DNCFNLAYGSMGSSIT
-282 VNSTVS
+282 TAT
-288 YNDVKAAFTE
+288 VKAAFSE
-298 TASNYTH
+298 TASNYAH
-305 YDKLVKT
+305 YDKLVST

-326 YRTFDKDVDIYELML
+326 YQTADKDVDIYELML

-347 PPVSELSLEEI
+347 PPVSKLSLEEI
-358 KDRIADLLITHERIA
+358 KNRISELLVNHERIT
-373 SAVISSTINKLVNL
+373 SSIISGTINKLISL
-387 IKKDMPDLDAL
+387 IKREMPDLDAL
-398 EYRNKT
+398 EYKNKE

-418 KK
+418 KN

>member
-119 GIMGTGIGAGIGA
+119 GIMETGIGAGIGA

-143 ITASRARTETQVIR
+143 ITASRARTETQIIR

-194 KAVILSLPQRSDE
+194 KAVILSLPHRSDE

-228 IAELKEIAV
+228 TNELKEIAV
-237 KGFSLLNLEVSDECI
+237 KGFTLLNVPISDECI

-267 DNCFNLSYTHINYEN
+267 DNCFNLAYGSMGSSIT
-282 VNSTVS
+282 TAT
-288 YNDVKAAFTE
+288 VKAAFSE
-298 TASNYTH
+298 TASNYAH
-305 YDKLVKT
+305 YDKLVRT

-326 YRTFDKDVDIYELML
+326 YQTADKDVDIYELML

-347 PPVSELSLEEI
+347 PPVSKLSLEEI
-358 KDRIADLLITHERIA
+358 KNRISELLVNHERIT
-373 SAVISSTINKLVNL
+373 SSIISGTINKLISL
-387 IKKDMPDLDAL
+387 IKKEMPDLDAL
-398 EYRNKT
+398 EYKNKE

-418 KK
+418 KN

>member
-194 KAVILSLPQRSDE
+194 KAVILSLPHRSDE

-228 IAELKEIAV
+228 TNELKEIAV
-237 KGFSLLNLEVSDECI
+237 KGFTLLNVPISDECI

-267 DNCFNLSYTHINYEN
+267 DNCFNLAYGSMGSSIT
-282 VNSTVS
+282 TAT
-288 YNDVKAAFTE
+288 VKAAFSE
-298 TASNYTH
+298 TASNYAH
-305 YDKLVKT
+305 YDKLVRT

-326 YRTFDKDVDIYELML
+326 YQTADKDVDIYELML
-341 LALKAD
+341 MALKAD
-347 PPVSELSLEEI
+347 PPVSKLSLEEI
-358 KDRIADLLITHERIA
+358 KNRISELLVNHERIT
-373 SAVISSTINKLVNL
+373 SSIISGTINKLISL

-398 EYRNKT
+398 EYKNKE

-418 KK
+418 KN

>member
-27 NKTIDQKLEKA
+27 NKTIDEKLEKA

-143 ITASRARTETQVIR
+143 ITASRARTETQIIR

-194 KAVILSLPQRSDE
+194 KAVILSLPHRSDE

-228 IAELKEIAV
+228 TNELKEIAV
-237 KGFSLLNLEVSDECI
+237 KGFTLLNVPISDECI

-267 DNCFNLSYTHINYEN
+267 DNCFNLAYGSMGSSIT
-282 VNSTVS
+282 TAT
-288 YNDVKAAFTE
+288 VKAAFSE
-298 TASNYTH
+298 TASNYAH
-305 YDKLVKT
+305 YDKLVST

-326 YRTFDKDVDIYELML
+326 YQTADKDVDIYELML

-347 PPVSELSLEEI
+347 PPVSKLSLEEI
-358 KDRIADLLITHERIA
+358 KNRISELLVNHERIT
-373 SAVISSTINKLVNL
+373 SSIISGTINKLISL
-387 IKKDMPDLDAL
+387 IKKEMPDLDAL
-398 EYRNKT
+398 EYKNKE

-418 KK
+418 KN